1 MKTITFSIDLKS
13 FFLGALTVGGILTM
27 ANFTP
32 ANKQQPE
39 PGQIDTRRFQA
50 VTSERETIIV
60 DTQTGRF
67 IVNGNYI
74 GQGRWNKGDFE
85 DILAKEKK

>member
-1 MKTITFSIDLKS
+1 MKTIMFSIDLKS

-32 ANKQQPE
+32 ANKQQLE
-39 PGQIDTRRFQA
+39 PGLGDNRRFQA
-50 VTSERETIIV
+50 STSERETIIL

-67 IVNGNYI
+67 VVSPSYL
-74 GQGRWNKGDFE
+74 GQPRWIKGDFE
-85 DILAKEKK
+85 DILTKERK